1 MITKNN
7 SLLAVLFLFLVGLH
21 YSTSVYYPVPNV
33 VPDEFSYLAQARY
46 FAGKAET
53 PEIFLFLQESGLAT
67 RYAEDQAKEEIST
80 WPYYHFG
87 YSLFISPAYW
97 FADTP
102 IGAYKGVMLI
112 NSVLLST
119 LFLILFY
126 WLRMIS
132 SIEFNYAAMI
142 AFIVSLYPPNVLHA
156 HIGWTENVFIPLFAL
171 SCLLL
176 TWHVKKESA
185 LKIISFAFVA
195 GFMFAIHPRG
205 LAVSL
210 TAVICLVL
218 FALVDRKHWKNSVL
232 GIFVVVSVVVVTK
245 LIGNDLAT
253 LMNSYPSSQ
262 ANRIL
267 KLLQSVGDLN
277 LMSPIFGDIFYLMLS
292 TLGLVVFGMVALIK
306 HLNFNKFCLKSF
318 LQKEQAKVSVYILL
332 ACSITFC
339 LGVLYLAQTPEW
351 HASRLRLD
359 WIMYGRY
366 NDGLVSMVM
375 AMGLLWLYQQDAK
388 DFKLQE
394 QTYSR
399 GFLLVALAM
408 LIFIFFHKDFYGLRD
423 IHTYGI
429 FPWNF
434 MVAYTDGIVRMLPLF
449 LGPLFWSWIILSL
462 FMQNKRKGLL
472 IYGVYF
478 LLLDVSLILFTNSN
492 LSLMFD

>member
-1 MITKNN
+1 
-7 SLLAVLFLFLVGLH
+7 
-21 YSTSVYYPVPNV
+21 
-33 VPDEFSYLAQARY
+33 
-46 FAGKAET
+46 
-53 PEIFLFLQESGLAT
+53 
-67 RYAEDQAKEEIST
+67 
-80 WPYYHFG
+80 
-87 YSLFISPAYW
+87 
-97 FADTP
+97 
-102 IGAYKGVMLI
+102 
-112 NSVLLST
+112 
-119 LFLILFY
+119 
-126 WLRMIS
+126 
-132 SIEFNYAAMI
+132 
-142 AFIVSLYPPNVLHA
+142 
-156 HIGWTENVFIPLFAL
+156 
-171 SCLLL
+171 
-176 TWHVKKESA
+176 
-185 LKIISFAFVA
+185 
-195 GFMFAIHPRG
+195 
-205 LAVSL
+205 
-210 TAVICLVL
+210 
-218 FALVDRKHWKNSVL
+218 
-232 GIFVVVSVVVVTK
+232 
-245 LIGNDLAT
+245 
-253 LMNSYPSSQ
+253 
-262 ANRIL
+262 
-267 KLLQSVGDLN
+267 
-277 LMSPIFGDIFYLMLS
+277 
-292 TLGLVVFGMVALIK
+292 MVALIK